1 MHRWERRRNGTLLK
15 PRQRARNRG
24 CFRFC
29 FLGNP
34 QAVSCSGLVQ
44 VDRHRP
50 GAPSVMM
57 FGAAMIIG
65 LVLAGAIL
73 LGLLWAL
80 ASYNGL
86 VAARM
91 ECTEAFAQVLLRLRQ
106 RNELMPALVETARGH
121 MRHERETLEGVSVA
135 VQEAAALGQALSGQ
149 TVEASGVQKLQ
160 QAEAGVSG
168 AVGRLLA
175 ISEAYPE
182 LRASPTMV
190 RISEELRFA
199 ENQVAVARQA
209 YNAQVH
215 RYSGLRTTLPQT
227 LLSKALGFGD
237 APFFETATQPAPQPA
252 PQPQQQQRMGP
263 MRA

>member
-1 MHRWERRRNGTLLK
+1 
-15 PRQRARNRG
+15 
-24 CFRFC
+24 
-29 FLGNP
+29 
-34 QAVSCSGLVQ
+34 
-44 VDRHRP
+44 
-50 GAPSVMM
+50 MM

-86 VAARM
+86 VAARL
-91 ECTEAFAQVLLRLRQ
+91 ECAEAFTHVLLRLRQ
-106 RNELMPALVETARGH
+106 RNELLPALVETARGH
-121 MRHERETLEGVSVA
+121 MRHERETLEKVNVA
-135 VQEAAALGQALSGQ
+135 VQEAAALGQALSARPVQAEGM
-149 TVEASGVQKLQ
+149 QKLQ

-182 LRASPTMV
+182 LRSSPNMV
-190 RISEELRFA
+190 RISEELGLA
-199 ENQVAVARQA
+199 EAEVSGAREA

-215 RYSGLRTTLPQT
+215 RYNAMRATLPQT

-237 APFFETATQPAPQPA
+237 APFFETDRESAPP
-252 PQPQQQQRMGP
+252 PQTPRIDP
-263 MRA
+263 MMA